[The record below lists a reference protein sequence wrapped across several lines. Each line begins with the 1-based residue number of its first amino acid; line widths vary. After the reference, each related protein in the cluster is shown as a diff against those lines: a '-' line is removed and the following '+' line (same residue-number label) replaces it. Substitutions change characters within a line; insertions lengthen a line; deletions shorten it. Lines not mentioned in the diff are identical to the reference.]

1 MNANTM
7 SVRSQARAICLL
19 TSLLVP
25 MPAAVVAQSVPT
37 GPLRTPAA
45 SVATEY
51 QGAAALGLALRRLG
65 TAKRVLMIAA
75 HPDDENTQ
83 IISTL
88 ALGQGAEV
96 AYLSLT
102 RGEGGQNGIG
112 PELQD
117 GLGLLRTEELL
128 AARRL
133 DGARQYFTRAYDYGY
148 SKNVEEALGRWPR
161 EELLADVVAVIRE
174 FRPDIIISIFSGTPA
189 DGHGQHHAAGLMAQ
203 DGFAAAADRE
213 RFTGEQSRGLP
224 PHAAAKLYQALWRGD
239 ADAPEWLETG
249 VLDPLLG
256 RSHYQVAMASRSR
269 HRSQDMGRPEE
280 PGPRRNELRLIDAR
294 DGFSDV
300 RLFAGVDTLPS
311 QRARTSGARNAV
323 APLQRYEALVA
334 RVRAGYNPLRP
345 DRLVPDLVRALDELD
360 RARGLLT
367 GSGSAAFLA
376 ELDEER
382 LRVGDALT
390 LAAGIRLDGF
400 TDRETIVPGAT
411 FEVTLRLWNGG
422 DRPVRLQ
429 GFEPRTGPGWAVEPI
444 DPPVHALAAGALA
457 TRRFRMSAPASLQPS
472 EPYFLREERDGDLY
486 RWPQD
491 ARAAWGAS
499 FEPPLIG
506 ASARIE
512 IDGARIAKDQELTF
526 RGVDLRSGEYR
537 RPLRAVPAVSLLM
550 EPELTVM
557 SAVATA
563 QESRRITVRVVSE
576 SPNAVTGMLRI
587 SAPPGWRAEPANVP
601 ISWPAGGGERAV
613 DIAITPAPGVRP
625 GDFSI
630 SASFSA
636 GDELFDRGY
645 TLIDYPHISP
655 RPLYRPA
662 RTAVHVVDV
671 RLPAG
676 LRVGY
681 VAGAGAGTPAVLEQL
696 GVSVRMLGTDDL
708 ATADLSGFDAIV
720 TGIRAYE
727 VRPDLVAHNQRLL
740 DYVRRGGTMVVQY
753 NKYEYLE
760 PGIAPFP
767 VQMARP
773 HDRIT
778 DADAPVTLLE
788 PGHAALSWP
797 NRITARD
804 FDGWVQ
810 ERGLYHLRS
819 WDDRFTPL
827 LAMADP
833 GEEPQHG
840 SLLVA
845 RHGDGIYVYTGL
857 AFFRQL
863 PAGVHGAYRLFA
875 NLISLGTDAQ

>member
-1 MNANTM
+1 
-7 SVRSQARAICLL
+7 LL
-19 TSLLVP
+19 ATLLVLP
-25 MPAAVVAQSVPT
+25 SGTVLAQNVPAA
-37 GPLRTPAA
+37 PLRTPSAA
-45 SVATEY
+45 VATEFE
-51 QGAAALGLALRRLG
+51 GAAALGLALRRLG

-75 HPDDENTQ
+75 HPDDESTQ
-83 IISTL
+83 ILSTL

-117 GLGLLRTEELL
+117 GLGLLRSEELL

-148 SKNVEEALGRWPR
+148 SKNVEEALGRWSR

-174 FRPDIIISIFSGTPA
+174 FRPDVIISIFSGTPA
-189 DGHGQHHAAGLMAQ
+189 DGHGQHHAAGQMARA
-203 DGFAAAADRE
+203 GFAAAGDPGQ
-213 RFTGEQSRGLP
+213 FSDQQLRGLP

-239 ADAPEWLETG
+239 AEAPESLATG
-249 VLDPLLG
+249 ELDPLLG

-280 PGPRRNELRLIDAR
+280 PGPQRNLLRLIDSR
-294 DGFSDV
+294 PGHTDT
-300 RLFAGVDTLPS
+300 RLFAGVDTLLS
-311 QRARTSGARNAV
+311 HRANTRGAANAV
-323 APLQRYEALVA
+323 APLRRYEALVSSA
-334 RVRAGYNPLRP
+334 RASYNTLHP
-345 DRLVPDLVRALDELD
+345 DRLVPGLVRAIEEID

-367 GSGSAAFLA
+367 TSGSAQLLA

-400 TDRETIVPGAT
+400 SDRETVVPGST

-422 DRPVRLQ
+422 DRPVRLHDL
-429 GFEPRTGPGWAVEPI
+429 EPRAGPGWSVEPI
-444 DPPVHALAAGALA
+444 DPPVASLAGGTLA
-457 TRRFRMSAPASLQPS
+457 TRRFRVSAPASLPPS
-472 EPYFLREERDGDLY
+472 EPYFLREERDGELY
-486 RWPQD
+486 RWPED
-491 ARAAWGAS
+491 ARGAWGAS
-499 FEPPLIG
+499 FEPSLMRG
-506 ASARIE
+506 SAQIE
-512 IDGARIAKDQELTF
+512 IDGARIIKDQEVTY

-557 SAVATA
+557 TAGDTAPAT
-563 QESRRITVRVVSE
+563 RRITVRVMSE
-576 SPNAVTGMLRI
+576 ATEPISGTLRI
-587 SAPPGWRAEPANVP
+587 SAPSGWRVEPADVP
-601 ISWPAGGGERAV
+601 ISWSAGGGERAV
-613 DIAITPAPGVRP
+613 DVTVTPPRGVGA
-625 GDFSI
+625 GDFVV
-630 SASFSA
+630 SASFSS
-636 GDELFDRGY
+636 GGVVFDRGY

-662 RTAVHVVDV
+662 RTAVHVIDV
-671 RLPAG
+671 RLPPG

-681 VAGAGAGTPAVLEQL
+681 VAGAGEGTPAVLEQL
-696 GVSVRMLGTDDL
+696 GVSVRMLGADEL
-708 ATADLSGFDAIV
+708 ATADLGGFDAIV

-740 DYVRRGGTMVVQY
+740 DYARNGGTVVVQY

-778 DADAPVTLLE
+778 DASAPVTLLE
-788 PGHAALSWP
+788 PQHPALSWP
-797 NRITARD
+797 NRITASD
-804 FDGWVQ
+804 FEGWVQ

-845 RHGDGIYVYTGL
+845 GYGEGIYVYTGL